1 MTLRYRMIPA
11 LWASAVIALPALAQ
25 DFNPP
30 IADIQNAVNAGFTPV
45 EWQMKTNKGMTSS
58 MLEGKPVMDVHGINI
73 GYILAVNDLG
83 RLVELQTDGDRAITM
98 KETSLSVQ
106 GGIVHAHR
114 MGWRDRAP
122 MAANRPA
129 NSPG

>member
-1 MTLRYRMIPA
+1 
-11 LWASAVIALPALAQ
+11 
-25 DFNPP
+25 
-30 IADIQNAVNAGFTPV
+30 
-45 EWQMKTNKGMTSS
+45 
-58 MLEGKPVMDVHGINI
+58 MLEGKPVMNVNGANI

-83 RLVELQTDGDRAITM
+83 RVVELQTIGDRAITM

-106 GGIVHAHR
+106 GGTVYAHR

-122 MAANRPA
+122 VAVNRPA